1 MTSDSQPRTHARL
14 GDFRRGRAGEL
25 VLDPCRSSIAC
36 LAFCMSQ
43 IPLEADARALATAPD
58 LDLPSIRPSVRPS
71 VLFHFG
77 TGPVQK
83 VGNAA
88 AADQWAYDGG
98 GDGREGREGIPRGS
112 ELAMAGIASSF
123 GKPSA
128 RCCIRREILAD
139 QVITTSSSYHNL
151 RGVQRERHIFFREQ
165 PAFRLITGS
174 LFVSRLRR
182 DPR

>member
-1 MTSDSQPRTHARL
+1 MTSDSQAWTHARL
-14 GDFRRGRAGEL
+14 GDFRRGRAGEP
-25 VLDPCRSSIAC
+25 VLRVEAASPASLFAC
-36 LAFCMSQ
+36 PKFHSR
-43 IPLEADARALATAPD
+43 PTPATAPD
-58 LDLPSIRPSVRPS
+58 LDLPSIRPS

-83 VGNAA
+83 VGNA

-151 RGVQRERHIFFREQ
+151 RGVEGATYFLPRA
-165 PAFRLITGS
+165 AFLPPYHWFTICLPT
-174 LFVSRLRR
+174 
-182 DPR
+182 P

>member
-1 MTSDSQPRTHARL
+1 MTFAEAERASRSSVPEQHRLPRFLHVPNST
-14 GDFRRGRAGEL
+14 RGRR
-25 VLDPCRSSIAC
+25 PPPPPISI
-36 LAFCMSQ
+36 F
-43 IPLEADARALATAPD
+43 PPF
-58 LDLPSIRPSVRPS
+58 VRPS

-83 VGNAA
+83 VGNA

-151 RGVQRERHIFFREQ
+151 RGVEGATYFLPRA
-165 PAFRLITGS
+165 AFRLITGS
-174 LFVSRLRR
+174 QFVSRLRR

>member
-1 MTSDSQPRTHARL
+1 MTSDSQARTHARL
-14 GDFRRGRAGEL
+14 GDFRRGRAGEP
-25 VLDPCRSSIAC
+25 VLRAGAASPASLFAC
-36 LAFCMSQ
+36 PKFHSR
-43 IPLEADARALATAPD
+43 PPTPATAPD
-58 LDLPSIRPSVRPS
+58 LDLPSIRPS

-151 RGVQRERHIFFREQ
+151 RGVEGATYFLQRA
-165 PAFRLITGS
+165 AFRLITGS

>member
-1 MTSDSQPRTHARL
+1 
-14 GDFRRGRAGEL
+14 
-25 VLDPCRSSIAC
+25 
-36 LAFCMSQ
+36 MSQ
-43 IPLEADARALATAPD
+43 IPLEADARH
-58 LDLPSIRPSVRPS
+58 RPRSRSSLHSSVRPS

-83 VGNAA
+83 VGNA

-151 RGVQRERHIFFREQ
+151 RGVEGATYFLQRAPYALSLVHYLSPDSVGTPADAGGVHGEEGEDFFK
-165 PAFRLITGS
+165 
-174 LFVSRLRR
+174 
-182 DPR
+182 